1 MRTVWVLGDQ
11 LNRAIGALADASPDD
26 TRVLLVESRGLVEGR
41 RWHRQRLHLV
51 LASMR
56 RCAEELGDAGFE
68 VDLRVAPS
76 LLAGVRDHVD
86 EHDPSDVVGT
96 EANSAVGRALQ
107 QRLDVS
113 TVRSNQF
120 LCHHDRFAEWASG
133 RRSLKMEDFY
143 RWHRRDLGYLM
154 DGDEPAG
161 GRWNF
166 DHDNREPPPD
176 ASRGERGAWPSP
188 QQSRLDDL
196 DRAVLDDIPEDA
208 WGREPVGWWP
218 TSRRMALARLRHAID
233 EVLPHFGP
241 HEDAMLRDDW
251 HLAHTLLS
259 PALNLGL
266 LLPGEV
272 ADAVDEAYRSGGVP
286 INSAEGLLRQVIGW
300 REFVWGMYWHQL
312 PGIRDANALDARRD
326 LPPVLRGSADGVAA
340 TDMRCVA
347 TTMDGLHD
355 HGWTHHIQRL
365 MILGNLCLL
374 AGVEPRQV
382 SDWMWET
389 FVDGAEWVMLPNVQ
403 GMALFADGG
412 VLATKP
418 YAAGGAYID
427 RMSDYCGDCRFD
439 RSSRTGDDA
448 CPYTT
453 LYWDFIARHRDRWE
467 QNHRMSRIVGNLDRL
482 RDADDIPDRAAEVL
496 RLLDAG
502 EL

>member
-11 LNRAIGALADASPDD
+11 LNRSIGALADATPDD
-26 TRVLLVESRGLVEGR
+26 TRVLLVESRHLIEGR
-41 RWHRQRLHLV
+41 PWHRQRLHLV

-56 RCAEELGDAGFE
+56 RFRDELRAAGFE
-68 VDLRVAPS
+68 VDHRVAPS
-76 LLAGVRDHVD
+76 LVEGVQAHVD
-86 EHDPSDVVGT
+86 EHDPDDLVGT
-96 EANSAVGRALQ
+96 EANSWDGRLLQ
-107 QRLDVS
+107 QRLDVA
-113 TVRSNQF
+113 TVESNQF
-120 LCHHDRFAEWASG
+120 LCHPDRFAEWARG
-133 RRSLKMEDFY
+133 RKALKMEDFY
-143 RWHRRDLGYLM
+143 RWHRSGLGYLM

-166 DHDNREPPPD
+166 DHDNREPPPKD
-176 ASRGERGAWPSP
+176 GGAWPDP

-196 DRAVLDDIPEDA
+196 DDEVVADLPEGA
-208 WGREPVGWWP
+208 WGRDPVGWWP

-233 EVLPHFGP
+233 DVLPHFGP
-241 HEDAMLRDDW
+241 HEDAMLTDDW

-272 ADAVDEAYRSGGVP
+272 ADAVETAYRDGGVP

-300 REFVWGMYWHQL
+300 REFVWGMYWHLMPDQ
-312 PGIRDANALDARRD
+312 REANALGATRD
-326 LPPVLRGSADGVAA
+326 LPPVLRGRAETEMA
-340 TDMRCVA
+340 CVA
-347 TTMDGLHD
+347 TTMAGLHD

-412 VLATKP
+412 QLATKP

-427 RMSDYCGDCRFD
+427 KMSDYCGDCAFD
-439 RSSRTGDDA
+439 RRKRVGDDA
-448 CPYTT
+448 CPFTT
-453 LYWDFIARHRDRWE
+453 LYWDFIARHRDRWAG
-467 QNHRMSRIVGNLDRL
+467 NHRMSRIVGNLDRL
-482 RDADDIPDRAAEVL
+482 RDVDEVPARAAEVL
-496 RLLDAG
+496 DRLDRGDL
-502 EL
+502 